1 MKKFTFIASLLLA
14 CSAITASAQTCVV
27 KKFASQSDKI
37 TSVDQI
43 SDGGLYAFYS
53 PSKKKYIKLSESNYQ
68 LNNDATLS
76 NDDATDAFSVF
87 KIHVITEGE
96 SQKYSFETAHANVY
110 MKPVVD
116 GDCYA
121 EYTTTPA
128 TFEIRTTNVDGA
140 APSSNA
146 AFCIKN
152 SGDNKWFD
160 MQEGKFVGWNG
171 NGSNCGYDIIPVT
184 VSDVDPTTYCYATH
198 KMQLSDG
205 TEITG
210 YAAPFEAKYYADG
223 TEMPETS
230 PASCNYTV
238 TLTNTSNV
246 LASGNTE
253 FVYEVTKSGEAPVT
267 FSTADSKT
275 WYNIFIFTNDNAN
288 PNATRTLKSTAED
301 NTLHVYTQPSAFT
314 ADDLGDYAGFSNAV
328 WSFEEVGLGVKLC
341 NKGTGKYL
349 KWVSGFAELVDK
361 NSATTLFITEN
372 TSDTGGFSGF
382 GLWTGTGNQ
391 YLNASE
397 EKNGVKNA
405 RLGVWNDPNSKNN
418 HGSRF
423 IVNAI
428 DADLLAVGLE
438 CIKNPVPN
446 EANATYVTAGV
457 EGDIAR
463 AAAALEGVTATTWA
477 ELDAANAT
485 FTAELNKPLA
495 DIDGNAVYR
504 IGSANVAASGSKY
517 ASIEQK
523 VGEGRAVMPVGKDG
537 TLATAYNAN
546 NNMDRKVY
554 RTSNNADFMSQ
565 LWFIE
570 ANADGTFKFKSAN
583 AGSYWCNN
591 AGSSIDMPTSKDYSG
606 NFTFKSMPNSTI
618 AGNDPKTMF
627 MMLLDDT
634 RVNAYEGGNGNY
646 IQNYDGNHDN
656 DKGNYWQIE
665 KVTSIPVSIGE
676 TGYAS
681 VGYPFAV
688 QLPEGDVKAYY
699 ASQAENG
706 VMTLAEIT
714 DGLIP
719 ANTGGILVNE
729 SEAGGAASV
738 TLTIT
743 TTDKTIS
750 GNKLVA
756 ANAKRIGF
764 AEDENYLL
772 AVDDDDKVK
781 FLQATITTVP
791 ANKAYLPAANISGTN
806 PANALAFSF
815 GDDQTGINSIVKVG
829 GNVKYYDLKG
839 RRVLNPSNG
848 VFITSDGKKVFIK

>member
-160 MQEGKFVGWNG
+160 MQDGKFVGWNG

-504 IGSANVAASGSKY
+504 IGSANVAASGNKY

>member
-160 MQEGKFVGWNG
+160 MQDGKFVGWNG

-253 FVYEVTKSGEAPVT
+253 FVYEATKTGEAPVT

-275 WYNIFIFTNDNAN
+275 WYKVMIKDGNRI
-288 PNATRTLKSTAED
+288 LKSIEEG
-301 NTLHVYTQPSAFT
+301 NTLHIRTTNFT
-314 ADDLGDYAGFSNAV
+314 LNEAGLVDFDGFNSIV
-328 WSFEEVGLGVKLC
+328 WSFVESGVGVKLY
-341 NKGTGKYL
+341 NKGTGKYV
-349 KWVSGFAELVDK
+349 KWVSGCAELV
-361 NSATTLFITEN
+361 NEANASTFYFVEN
-372 TSDTGGFSGF
+372 TNATNGF
-382 GLWTGTGNQ
+382 GLWTGASSGDR
-391 YLNASE
+391 YLNAAASF
-397 EKNGVKNA
+397 NNSGANT
-405 RLGVWNDPNSKNN
+405 RLGAWSANGG
-418 HGSRF
+418 GSCF
-423 IVNAI
+423 LVEAI
-428 DADLLAVGLE
+428 DENADLVAVGGALLKTA
-438 CIKNPVPN
+438 ISSTTPN
-446 EANATYVTAGV
+446 TANETYVTAGLQ
-457 EGDIAR
+457 GDIDK
-463 AAAALEGVTATTWA
+463 AATAATSATTVGG
-477 ELDAANAT
+477 LDAVLAS
-485 FTAELNKPLA
+485 LNVPAA
-495 DIDGNAVYR
+495 DINPNAVYR
-504 IGSANVAASGSKY
+504 IRNVNSATKKY
-517 ASIEQK
+517 ASTNQMV
-523 VGEGRAVMPVGKDG
+523 VGTDG
-537 TLATAYNAN
+537 TLAAAYNQN
-546 NNMDRKVY
+546 TGMDRTV
-554 RTSNNADFMSQ
+554 RRTTSNDDFMSQ
-565 LWFIE
+565 LWYLE
-570 ANADGTFKFKSAN
+570 ANADGTYKIKSAN
-583 AGSYWCNN
+583 VGAYWCNSAVN
-591 AGSSIDMPTSKDYSG
+591 DIDMPISKDFSGDFKFQGMPNISFSG
-606 NFTFKSMPNSTI
+606 NNPPANDATTMFLLSIGGKHVNAFQGDDNNVIKNWQQE
-618 AGNDPKTMF
+618 NDP
-627 MMLLDDT
+627 
-634 RVNAYEGGNGNY
+634 
-646 IQNYDGNHDN
+646 
-656 DKGNYWQIE
+656 GNYWQIE
-665 KVTSIPVSIGE
+665 KVTSIPVTIGE

-688 QLPEGDVKAYY
+688 QVPEESGVEAYY
-699 ASQAENG
+699 GSKAENG
-706 VMTLAEIT
+706 VLTLVKIE
-714 DGLIP
+714 DGIIP
-719 ANTGGILVNE
+719 ANTGAILYKE
-729 SEAGGAASV
+729 GGA
-738 TLTIT
+738 TLNLAIT
-743 TTDKTIS
+743 TTAKTITDHV
-750 GNKLVA
+750 LVA

-764 AEDENYLL
+764 SAGENYLL
-772 AVDDDDKVK
+772 AKDADNTVK
-781 FLQATITTVP
+781 FLLSEITTVP
-791 ANKAYLPAANISGTN
+791 ANKAFLRANSVVSSSS
-806 PANALAFSF
+806 ALAFSF
-815 GDDQTGINSIVKVG
+815 DSETTGISNVQTVKTAG
-829 GNVKYYDLKG
+829 AIYDLSG
-839 RRVLNPSNG
+839 RRVKNAQKG
-848 VFITSDGKKVFIK
+848 VFIINGKKVIK

>member
-160 MQEGKFVGWNG
+160 MQDGKFVGWNG

-457 EGDIAR
+457 AGDVAK
-463 AAAALEGVTATTWA
+463 AVAALDGVTVSTWE
-477 ELDAANAT
+477 ELDAASETFNA
-485 FTAELNKPLA
+485 EWNKPLA

-504 IGSANVAASGSKY
+504 IGSANVAASGNKY

-699 ASQAENG
+699 ASAAEGG

-719 ANTGGILVNE
+719 ANTGAILVNE
-729 SEAGGAASV
+729 SEAGGAANV

-743 TTDKTIS
+743 TTDKTIG